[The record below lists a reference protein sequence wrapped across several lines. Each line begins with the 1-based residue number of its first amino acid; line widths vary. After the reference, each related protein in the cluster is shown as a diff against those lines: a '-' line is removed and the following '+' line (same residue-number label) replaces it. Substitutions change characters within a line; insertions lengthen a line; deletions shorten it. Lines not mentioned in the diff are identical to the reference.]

1 MSQSAQKQV
10 LLINASARSSTTSN
24 TRSLTQH
31 ILAQLKTKFGELQV
45 IERDVAQGLPLVDE
59 LWVNANFTPAE
70 QRSASQQ
77 QTLGL
82 SDELIAE
89 LKQADIIVIGAP
101 MYNFSVPASL
111 KVWIDLVARA
121 GVTFRY
127 TEQGPVGLLKGKQA
141 YVVVTTGGSQIGS
154 AVDFATGY
162 LQHVLG
168 FIGIH
173 DVALIEAERYDANNQ
188 DHYEQVH
195 ARIAQAVATG
205 ARSVSQRV

>member
-1 MSQSAQKQV
+1 MFQQTQKQV
-10 LLINASARSSTTSN
+10 LYINASARGRHTSN
-24 TRSLTQH
+24 TRALTRD
-31 ILAQLKTKFGELQV
+31 ILAGLEAKFGDLK
-45 IERDVAQGLPLVDE
+45 ITERDVARGLPIIDE
-59 LWVNANFTPAE
+59 RWVGANFTPAE
-70 QRSASQQ
+70 QRTPEQERVLA
-77 QTLGL
+77 L

-89 LKQADIIVIGAP
+89 LKQADIVVIGAP

-111 KVWIDLVARA
+111 KAWIDLVARA

-127 TEQGPVGLLKGKQA
+127 TEQGPVGLLRDKQA

-173 DVALIEAERYDANNQ
+173 DVSMIEAERYDANKR
-188 DHYEQVH
+188 DLYEHVH
-195 ARIAQAVATG
+195 TRIAQAIHTTMSLS
-205 ARSVSQRV
+205 R